1 MSVQSK
7 ACRALID
14 SMEIIESI
22 AIQNI
27 IEKINTVGLNIDHD
41 TLAEVRASIKD
52 AVDVAKDRGVDQ
64 VIKATT

>member
-1 MSVQSK
+1 
-7 ACRALID
+7 
-14 SMEIIESI
+14 MEIIESI